1 MINRLTCSALWLLA
15 ASHANAL
22 IPEEPTE
29 IPAPET
35 LPLLLVGGAIGLA
48 LYLKRRK

>member
-1 MINRLTCSALWLLA
+1 MTRLTCTVLWLLA
-15 ASHANAL
+15 ASHAKAL
-22 IPEEPTE
+22 IPEEPAQ

-35 LPLLLVGGAIGLA
+35 LPLLLVGGAVGLA